1 VDQSDTKTA
10 VRVKVDFKTVKLAD
24 VTPIQRAAFK
34 KFWAH
39 LISQVYDEMKAGENP
54 K

>member
-1 VDQSDTKTA
+1 MRAKPIAKS
-10 VRVKVDFKTVKLAD
+10 VKVTVNIKPAKLTE
-24 VTPIQRAAFK
+24 VMPIQRAAVK

-39 LISQVYDEMKAGENP
+39 LISQVRDEMRAGENP